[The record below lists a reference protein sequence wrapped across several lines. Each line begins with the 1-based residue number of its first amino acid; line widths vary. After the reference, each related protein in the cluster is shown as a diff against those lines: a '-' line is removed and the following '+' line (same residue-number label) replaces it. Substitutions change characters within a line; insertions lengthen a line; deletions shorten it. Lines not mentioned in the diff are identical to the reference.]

1 VGGPLYSLVMLRA
14 SGGGGRFTVPLSS
27 ADPMHLS
34 SFSTP
39 TDPDAGSATI
49 GGSDSTDLANADASL
64 ANVASQKLSLFS
76 SASVA
81 TRPIELL
88 EILKILATVFW
99 PAVFGTSADIERR
112 DPDEYMLI
120 EQGGSIVNRSI
131 SVPRDLTGLNC
142 AAFVAGIVD
151 GALEAARFPATEVE
165 AHFRETDGD
174 ADDPPLYQ
182 KNVIYIKFAPE
193 VMDRT
198 RLERSGRK
206 GSTSGQ

>member
-1 VGGPLYSLVMLRA
+1 MLRA
-14 SGGGGRFTVPLSS
+14 SGGGSRYTVPLSA

-34 SFSTP
+34 SFSTA
-39 TDPDAGSATI
+39 TDPDASSSALGGTD
-49 GGSDSTDLANADASL
+49 GSDSAGTDASL
-64 ANVASQKLSLFS
+64 ANVASAKLSLFS
-76 SASVA
+76 SASVP
-81 TRPIELL
+81 TRPTELL

-142 AAFVAGIVD
+142 AAFVAGMVD
-151 GALEAARFPATEVE
+151 GALEAARFPASEVE
-165 AHFRETDGD
+165 AHFRETDGE

-182 KNVIYIKFAPE
+182 KNVIYIKFSPE
-193 VMDRT
+193 VMERT
-198 RLERSGRK
+198 KLERTGRK
-206 GSTSGQ
+206 GSSVGQ